1 VVDAEMDSVALD
13 RTVMRCSMLTAS
25 RRISSEMGVGA
36 GVGVGVCA
44 SALKLTKSSA
54 KSDHADLGMR
64 TTL

>member
-1 VVDAEMDSVALD
+1 
-13 RTVMRCSMLTAS
+13 MLTAL